1 MSLKR
6 EDFKICIMRTK
17 RVFSMGCGITTPPT
31 DKSTALNTRYK
42 DWWYV
47 PGHRQ
52 HSGVIDVYE
61 KGKD

>member
-1 MSLKR
+1 
-6 EDFKICIMRTK
+6 
-17 RVFSMGCGITTPPT
+17 MGCGITPPT